1 MYCSLYDAMPV
12 YQGPNGSR
20 KTACNLAVSIK
31 MTNFADDFNTPNS
44 NNKMKKQRF
53 NPTKPLVFRHFS
65 HKSYALFACLG
76 KVVII
81 GVLSVSTLKH
91 AKADGISVRTELAD
105 DSLKRAPIGLDE
117 VTITGSRAPLTA
129 AEAAR
134 MVTVS
139 AATR

>member
-1 MYCSLYDAMPV
+1 
-12 YQGPNGSR
+12 
-20 KTACNLAVSIK
+20 
-31 MTNFADDFNTPNS
+31 
-44 NNKMKKQRF
+44 MKKQRF
-53 NPTKPLVFRHFS
+53 NPTTPLRFTHFT

-117 VTITGSRAPLTA
+117 VTVTGSRAPLTA

-134 MVTVS
+134 MVTIVS
-139 AATR
+139 RDEIDRASAESISDILKLVMGVDVRQRGTFGIQTDI